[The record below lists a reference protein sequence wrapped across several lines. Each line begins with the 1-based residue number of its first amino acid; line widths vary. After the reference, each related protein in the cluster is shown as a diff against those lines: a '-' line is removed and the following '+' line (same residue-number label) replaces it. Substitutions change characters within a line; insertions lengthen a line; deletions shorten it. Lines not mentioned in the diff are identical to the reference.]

1 MNWEN
6 DDWDEDGGWNSD
18 EEQGQGS
25 WVGDASPTPSKE
37 KPKVAKL
44 GAKKLGVAKTKA
56 GID

>member
-25 WVGDASPTPSKE
+25 WVGDPNPTTS
-37 KPKVAKL
+37 KPKSELGTKL
-44 GAKKLGVAKTKA
+44 GAIKTKA
-56 GID
+56 GVD